1 MGFVNL
7 ELMNHSDIFYE
18 ETLNKQYI
26 TAQNRCQYCIVLLY
40 TVNLRYIFV
49 SSVFPFYFNRNR
61 RETIYSFR

>member
-26 TAQNRCQYCIVLLY
+26 TVDNCCILFY
-40 TVNLRYIFV
+40 TVI
-49 SSVFPFYFNRNR
+49 
-61 RETIYSFR
+61 

>member
-26 TAQNRCQYCIVLLY
+26 TVDNCFKLLY
-40 TVNLRYIFV
+40 TVCKK
-49 SSVFPFYFNRNR
+49 
-61 RETIYSFR
+61 EG